1 MSVHSLSRYPK
12 FWLFRVFPQLPYFT
26 PLPTPHTPKVYWT
39 VSGCAIEKS
48 NLEMYS
54 EKLRI
59 PPKMIHTLTD
69 TQIIS

>member
-1 MSVHSLSRYPK
+1 M
-12 FWLFRVFPQLPYFT
+12 
-26 PLPTPHTPKVYWT
+26 
-39 VSGCAIEKS
+39 EKS
-48 NLEMYS
+48 SLEMYS